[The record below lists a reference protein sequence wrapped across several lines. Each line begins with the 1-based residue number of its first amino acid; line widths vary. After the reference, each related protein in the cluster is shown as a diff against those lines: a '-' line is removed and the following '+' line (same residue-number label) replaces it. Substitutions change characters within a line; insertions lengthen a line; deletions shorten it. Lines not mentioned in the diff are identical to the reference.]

1 MLAGAIEL
9 KRRHAEGTGHGRDAA
24 TRQQTPRWP
33 GATRRGRGPPPPHRA
48 LAAWVAHL
56 HLWPPERDRR
66 TLSAAPVL
74 ATTGT
79 SAQRGLAGAPV
90 QWGNGHGGPGL
101 DGTAPQQHCPPCAH
115 RPTSSGW
122 QQLSGTATWIFML
135 GDEPSC
141 SLAPGAA
148 GAFPSPGD
156 RTPSSTQW
164 AQLGPLWFPVNEM
177 LLGSLCVARL
187 LPSEPGPH
195 SSGALTP
202 VMGSSVLVLSLVS
215 SVLGHYQQQ
224 QHPESLW
231 TLLPARQGVLTAPQV
246 IRAPCGP
253 RRCRVQ
259 LGRIGLGSTC
269 TRGTAGGGSRPGW
282 MEWGR
287 GCC

>member
-1 MLAGAIEL
+1 MARGHQKRERTPPSTQSPCSLGGPPAPLASRTGQKDSVCGSCPGHHRDL
-9 KRRHAEGTGHGRDAA
+9 CTEG
-24 TRQQTPRWP
+24 P
-33 GATRRGRGPPPPHRA
+33 GRGP
-48 LAAWVAHL
+48 
-56 HLWPPERDRR
+56 
-66 TLSAAPVL
+66 SAVGEW
-74 ATTGT
+74 TRGT
-79 SAQRGLAGAPV
+79 
-90 QWGNGHGGPGL
+90 GPGR
-101 DGTAPQQHCPPCAH
+101 HCPTAALPTLCP

-231 TLLPARQGVLTAPQV
+231 TLLPARQGVLTAPRV